1 MLCPNVNVYIFG
13 CVFKNYLHRLTAIFS
28 YFFSNEVGADAENPG
43 CAKDFWSAGANHLLD
58 LTFFFPLL
66 VFPLAVQQWN

>member
-1 MLCPNVNVYIFG
+1 MLMYTFLG
-13 CVFKNYLHRLTAIFS
+13 VFLKIISIAWLLFFLI
-28 YFFSNEVGADAENPG
+28 FFSNEVGAEAENPG

-58 LTFFFPLL
+58 LTFFFSSLL